1 MATTFPDLSN
11 LSSGD
16 GIVELMALPNS
27 TYPFFWT
34 LIMIGIWIVISLS
47 MYFKEKEDLR
57 RGNLLSS
64 MAVSA
69 FGVIMLSTLGTLF
82 NILTLATFLPLL
94 VGGLVI
100 IAAWLFS
107 SSR

>member
-11 LSSGD
+11 LSANAT
-16 GIVELMALPNS
+16 IVDIMALPNS

-34 LIMIGIWIVISLS
+34 LIMIAIWIIITLS
-47 MYFKEKEDLR
+47 MYHKEKEDLR

-69 FGVIMLSTLGTLF
+69 FGVIMLSTIGTLF

-100 IAAWLFS
+100 IATWLFS
-107 SSR
+107 SAR